1 MTNHIL
7 SIKHGAV
14 LEARLNRPE
23 KKNALT
29 GAMYDGIVE
38 MLERASSSNSIRAV
52 LLTAEGRHLLQ
63 ETILRSSC
71 PSPAILLF
79 HRKGC
84 YCSGRPWS

>member
-7 SIKHGAV
+7 SIRHGAV

-38 MLERASSSNSIRAV
+38 MLEQASSSNSIRAV
-52 LLTAEGRHLLQ
+52 CVPKT
-63 ETILRSSC
+63 
-71 PSPAILLF
+71 
-79 HRKGC
+79 
-84 YCSGRPWS
+84 